1 MTWATFSGG
10 QTPGVPR
17 PHSLPFPRARRSN
30 RSRERRRAPT
40 RKRRT
45 DDPIRSGGRP
55 AVNVRA
61 HAAPTTPTWPAGL
74 FLLCGLWRSSSS
86 RPVLACVEADS
97 FRSLEGR
104 HRRTRTSVCSS
115 GGGARLTSVQ
125 PAVAFLVR
133 PRAAHGRV
141 VRSGRAGGHVPTFC
155 PCVRACVYQCL
166 CVRRLFFF
174 ECLSPFLVPAAGSLF
189 NTAPK
194 RISLRQEIYI
204 CSCRERTVARVV
216 RCEDGHAT
224 GHRRSSSPQSTP
236 SLARPHQPCAR
247 RRRQADPPVPKRPPQ
262 SPSASPSA
270 VVRSH
275 VHGSTFDVLLTRTHR
290 TRRPVTAATLSYRLS
305 GWTTPILST
314 VTHSR
319 VERK

>member
-1 MTWATFSGG
+1 MAG
-10 QTPGVPR
+10 R
-17 PHSLPFPRARRSN
+17 SLPLVWPVAFVVVVSAGACVCRSGLIPPSRRP
-30 RSRERRRAPT
+30 APT
-40 RKRRT
+40 HT
-45 DDPIRSGGRP
+45 
-55 AVNVRA
+55 
-61 HAAPTTPTWPAGL
+61 H
-74 FLLCGLWRSSSS
+74 
-86 RPVLACVEADS
+86 
-97 FRSLEGR
+97 
-104 HRRTRTSVCSS
+104 VCSS
-115 GGGARLTSVQ
+115 GGGARLRSVQ

-141 VRSGRAGGHVPTFC
+141 VRSGRARSNFLP
-155 PCVRACVYQCL
+155 VRACMRLSVL
-166 CVRRLFFF
+166 VRSSPFFF